1 MKLMLFVAAGGAIG
15 AVARFGL
22 MSGIGH
28 WLGHGFPWG
37 TLAVNIIGSVLLGVL
52 IEVSALLWSPSPE
65 VRAMLV
71 VGLLGAF
78 TTFSAFSMDTY
89 ILFDRGMLFQAIG
102 YVTASVAICV
112 MGFWGGIAV
121 TRQFLT

>member
-1 MKLMLFVAAGGAIG
+1 MLFVAAGGAIG